1 METKTNANPSYRWV
15 VMIANFLICMIAY
28 SGLTMWNM
36 AGPKL
41 AETFQITNLQSSF
54 GYSFM
59 MAGYAIGSIVESSL
73 AAKKG
78 YRFAGALG
86 LVIMV
91 IGIIGIPMAP
101 NYWIVLF
108 FRFCQGWGVLW
119 LVGVNGTVAWFPVHQ
134 RGLASGVVGAGLTA
148 GMGIGSLVA
157 TALLN
162 IAGTWQGAF
171 RIFGVILLIST
182 AVWAVIM
189 KEPPAN
195 LYPDEIVSG
204 NTPSVSGKEINVYK
218 TAAAWLC
225 ALCLFLNCWQLV
237 GFNTIA
243 SGYAMSIGYTEV
255 QAGLIL
261 MICGLTGIVATPV
274 GGMISDALVKKR
286 WEPVKARSWT
296 QAIPGFL
303 IAAVSAAIYPAMA
316 PVSFGIALFGAILV
330 GWGCPVTNA
339 TTGALPTD
347 LLGDVKAAGKMFGLT
362 TLVGLG
368 AAGFAVPTVS
378 AYLVDSFGYTA
389 AMVVLGIGALL
400 GMIISL
406 MLPKFKL
413 KD

>member
-1 METKTNANPSYRWV
+1 MEKKTNQNYRWV

-41 AETFQITNLQSSF
+41 AETFQISSLQSSF

-73 AAKKG
+73 AARKG
-78 YRFAGALG
+78 YRFAGTFG

-91 IGIIGIPMAP
+91 IGIIGIPMAL

-162 IAGTWQGAF
+162 ITGTWQGAF
-171 RIFGVILLIST
+171 RIFGIILLIST
-182 AVWAVIM
+182 AAWAMIM
-189 KEPPAN
+189 KEPPEN
-195 LYPDEIVSG
+195 LYPEESKSAKVQ
-204 NTPSVSGKEINVYK
+204 TVPGKEINVYK
-218 TAAAWLC
+218 TMAAWLC

-261 MICGLTGIVATPV
+261 MVCGLTGIVATPV
-274 GGMISDALVKKR
+274 GGMISDAIVRKG

-303 IAAVSAAIYPAMA
+303 VAAISAAIYPAIA
-316 PVSFGIALFGAILV
+316 PISFGIALFGAVLV

-347 LLGDVKAAGKMFGLT
+347 LLGDEKAAGKMFGLT

-368 AAGFAVPTVS
+368 AAGFTVPTVS
-378 AYLVDSFGYTA
+378 AYLVERFGYTA
-389 AMVVLGIGALL
+389 AMVVLGIGALM
-400 GMIISL
+400 GMLVSL
-406 MLPKFKL
+406 SLPRFRL